1 MAPLALNQ
9 KLRYPSRLFLSLITK
24 TPSIT
29 WWLFI
34 MTPAI
39 RDGSGSINT
48 GFESQLGQGLSPFI
62 NSWLG
67 LLIAVKTNS
76 QIFRPFPKSQA
87 RLLFKCEALG
97 PDPSLP
103 AILAWHAGLISEWH
117 WPFFWSSLLIKL
129 AHFPWRSMMILTFG
143 DDFPV
148 VHIGTKQILN
158 TQMNIWQKMQST
170 YYFGTC
176 QASVYV
182 VALIKSHNTNG
193 KILISY
199 YTSLSPLEK

>member
-1 MAPLALNQ
+1 
-9 KLRYPSRLFLSLITK
+9 
-24 TPSIT
+24 
-29 WWLFI
+29 
-34 MTPAI
+34 
-39 RDGSGSINT
+39 
-48 GFESQLGQGLSPFI
+48 
-62 NSWLG
+62 
-67 LLIAVKTNS
+67 
-76 QIFRPFPKSQA
+76 
-87 RLLFKCEALG
+87 
-97 PDPSLP
+97 
-103 AILAWHAGLISEWH
+103 
-117 WPFFWSSLLIKL
+117 
-129 AHFPWRSMMILTFG
+129 MMILTFG

-148 VHIGTKQILN
+148 AHIGTKRILN